1 MAQHDYV
8 IDNSTGAN
16 VRADINN
23 ALLAISS
30 NNSGTSA
37 PSTTYAF
44 QLYANTSTGMLQIR
58 NAANSDFIDLIQL
71 DGTFT
76 LEDGSASAPA
86 LAFRDDLN
94 TGIFSSAA
102 DTFNISTGGTQR
114 MSIESNG
121 DIVANFNG
129 SSQTG
134 QLNIADGSAS
144 SPGLTFW
151 ADGSGDTG
159 IFRNGAN
166 TIGFST
172 GGTQRMFID
181 ASGDVT
187 VSTGNLVVGTSGKG
201 IDFSATSDATG
212 KTSELFD
219 DYEEGTWTPTPT
231 AGSFTSAT
239 GRYTKSGRIVVAT
252 FAVVVNTDQGAS
264 FFQFNGLPFDNVASN
279 AGENLSSFGF
289 TDSGLDGNIVG
300 TVFTGTAIIFTNF
313 SGTNY
318 RYNTSGVSGKIFR
331 GGVTYM
337 SSV

>member
-1 MAQHDYV
+1 MTNQNDFV
-8 IDNSTGAN
+8 IDNGTGLA
-16 VRADINN
+16 VRQDIQD
-23 ALLAISS
+23 ALQALAGLSS
-30 NNSGTSA
+30 GDSA

-44 QLYANTSTGMLQIR
+44 QLYANTSTDMLQIR
-58 NAANSDFIDLIQL
+58 NAANSGFIDLIQL

-94 TGIFSSAA
+94 TGIFSGSA
-102 DTFNISTGGTQR
+102 DEFNISTGGTERFVITNSGRCGIGELSPDTLLSDVISMGALGGDNLLIRCDAGNIVFHVANNNEKVRIQNAGGI
-114 MSIESNG
+114 SFNG
-121 DIVANFNG
+121 DTAAANAI
-129 SSQTG
+129 S
-134 QLNIADGSAS
+134 
-144 SPGLTFW
+144 
-151 ADGSGDTG
+151 
-159 IFRNGAN
+159 
-166 TIGFST
+166 
-172 GGTQRMFID
+172 
-181 ASGDVT
+181 
-187 VSTGNLVVGTSGKG
+187 
-201 IDFSATSDATG
+201 
-212 KTSELFD
+212 
-219 DYEEGTWTPTPT
+219 DYEEGSWTPTPT

-239 GRYTKSGRIVVAT
+239 GRYTKVGRIVVAT
-252 FAVVVNTDQGAS
+252 FAVQVNTDQGAS

-279 AGENLSSFGF
+279 AGENLTSFGF